1 MAADTG
7 EVMVFPRLPDF
18 LIIGAAKAGTTT
30 LYDILHQHRQVG
42 LSSAKEPG
50 FFCDDEEYARGSAW
64 YRDTYF
70 SEVGDAAVVG
80 EATPRY
86 LYWGDTVVPRLEQEY
101 GDPLPKLIAIFRDP
115 VALVQSFYWHSVR
128 EGRESL
134 PLADALAAEPE
145 RMARHGQRLR
155 SQGLMTF
162 GYRRIAQ
169 YATQLQPYL
178 ARVPRER
185 CLFLLT
191 DDLRDFDTLL
201 RTLETFLAI
210 DHDARV
216 TPVVSNSAALPR
228 SQRVNQWLRARS
240 PLKELAK
247 RVLPFP
253 VRHRL
258 KMRAIDANLKPLR
271 TPPMDGEL
279 ALGLR
284 RHYAGEMQALERL
297 IGRDLSSWYAEI

>member
-1 MAADTG
+1 MMSG
-7 EVMVFPRLPDF
+7 RLPDF

-30 LYDILHQHRQVG
+30 LYDILHQHRHVG

-50 FFCDDEEYARGSAW
+50 FFCDDQEYARGTAW

-70 SEVGDAAVVG
+70 SEAGDAAVLG

-86 LYWGDTVVPRLEQEY
+86 LYWGDTVMPRLQREY
-101 GDPLPKLIAIFRDP
+101 GDTLPRLIAIFRDP

-128 EGRESL
+128 EGRETL
-134 PLADALAAEPE
+134 PLPDALAAEP
-145 RMARHGQRLR
+145 ARLASHGPRLR

-178 ARVPRER
+178 AGVPRER

-201 RTLETFLAI
+201 RTLETFLGI
-210 DHDARV
+210 EHDARV
-216 TPVVSNSAALPR
+216 KPVVSNSAALPR
-228 SQRVNQWLRARS
+228 SRRLNHWLRARS
-240 PLKELAK
+240 PLKD
-247 RVLPFP
+247 VLKHVVPFP

-258 KMRAIDANLKPLR
+258 KVRAIDANLKPLR
-271 TPPMDGEL
+271 TPPMDPEL

-284 RHYAGEMQALERL
+284 RHYAGEMRALEQL
-297 IGRDLSSWYAEI
+297 IGRDLSAWYAGV

>member
-1 MAADTG
+1 MMSG
-7 EVMVFPRLPDF
+7 RLPDF

-50 FFCDDEEYARGSAW
+50 FFCDDQEYVRGPAW

-70 SEVGDAAVVG
+70 SEAGDAAVIG

-86 LYWGDTVVPRLEQEY
+86 LYWGDTVVPRLEEQY
-101 GDPLPKLIAIFRDP
+101 GDTLPRLIAIFRDP

-128 EGRESL
+128 EGRETLSL
-134 PLADALAAEPE
+134 PDALAAEPG
-145 RMARHGQRLR
+145 RLASHGQRLR

-162 GYRRIAQ
+162 GYHRIAQ
-169 YATQLQPYL
+169 YATQLQPFL

-191 DDLRDFDTLL
+191 DDLRDFETLL
-201 RTLETFLAI
+201 RTLEAFLGL
-210 DHDARV
+210 DHDDRV
-216 TPVVSNSAALPR
+216 KPVVSNSAALPR
-228 SQRVNQWLRARS
+228 SRRLNQWLRARS
-240 PLKELAK
+240 PLKELVK
-247 RVLPFP
+247 QVVPFP

-271 TPPMDGEL
+271 TPPMDAEL

-284 RHYAGEMQALERL
+284 RHYAGEMQALEQL
-297 IGRDLSSWYAEI
+297 IGRNLSSWYAGI

>member
-1 MAADTG
+1 MMSG
-7 EVMVFPRLPDF
+7 RLPDF

-50 FFCDDEEYARGSAW
+50 FFCDDQEYARGAAW

-70 SEVGDAAVVG
+70 SEAGDATVIG

-86 LYWGDTVVPRLEQEY
+86 LYWGDTVVPRLEEQY
-101 GDPLPKLIAIFRDP
+101 GDTLPRLIAIFRDP

-128 EGRESL
+128 EGRETLSL
-134 PLADALAAEPE
+134 PAALAAEPE
-145 RMARHGQRLR
+145 RLASHGQRLR

-162 GYRRIAQ
+162 GYHRIAQ
-169 YATQLQPYL
+169 YATQLQPFL

-191 DDLRDFDTLL
+191 DDLRDFETLL
-201 RTLETFLAI
+201 RTLEAFLGL
-210 DHDARV
+210 DHDDRV
-216 TPVVSNSAALPR
+216 KPVVSNSAALPR
-228 SQRVNQWLRARS
+228 SRRLNQWLRARS
-240 PLKELAK
+240 PLKELVK
-247 RVLPFP
+247 SVVPFP

-271 TPPMDGEL
+271 TPPMDAEL

-284 RHYAGEMQALERL
+284 RHYAGEMQALEQL
-297 IGRDLSSWYAEI
+297 IGRHLSSWYAGI